1 MTFLEW
7 TLVAIVCGAIEI
19 LSAGF
24 WFLWLAI
31 AAIIVAFLVQFGILP
46 TLETQLLVFA
56 IFTLVFIVLTRP
68 LVMKFVKSND
78 TVSNVKALIGQHGM
92 TLTNVSPL
100 HYGQVKVNG
109 EVWTAVSEE
118 DIDDDT
124 RIEVTGIDG
133 VKLRIKK
140 ADPQL

>member
-1 MTFLEW
+1 VTFLEW

-31 AAIIVAFLVQFGILP
+31 AAIIVAFLVQFGLLP

-56 IFTLVFIVLTRP
+56 IFTSGIYRVDPSPGNEIYQIQRYCQQ
-68 LVMKFVKSND
+68 
-78 TVSNVKALIGQHGM
+78 VKALIGQHGM
-92 TLTNVSPL
+92 TLTSVSPL

-109 EVWTAVSEE
+109 EIWTAVSEE

-133 VKLRIKK
+133 VKLRVKK